1 MQLRIYL
8 DMIAL
13 TWNDDA
19 RAILAYVACSERNR
33 AQDRTLPIFTR
44 ARQKRA
50 AKAKWAIAICQGF
63 LRATQTTFLTGPL
76 GPSSTLVVIWCCVE
90 ENNVA
95 MYEGVAS
102 SLGHNGDQE
111 TVKMC
116 LKAPLAQHHHADRS
130 YFS

>member
-1 MQLRIYL
+1 MPRVLKGHADHL
-8 DMIAL
+8 L
-13 TWNDDA
+13 KG
-19 RAILAYVACSERNR
+19 L
-33 AQDRTLPIFTR
+33 
-44 ARQKRA
+44 
-50 AKAKWAIAICQGF
+50 
-63 LRATQTTFLTGPL
+63 L
-76 GPSSTLVVIWCCVE
+76 GPSSALVVIWCCVE

-111 TVKMC
+111 TVEMC